1 MSKPV
6 SNVDI
11 LLDKWFNLVNKV
23 NQVSYVISNEA
34 ITANSSLGVTGNSS
48 VQFHGLL
55 YGSFTSNVF
64 YTGTM
69 QGGNSSVVSDL
80 NVQSNIAFGNS
91 FNISMNSPSGNSSY
105 NANGITFNYSS
116 GNISYSNNGITSTGT
131 FNIVAN
137 VVIRDLKISNTFAVE
152 GNTQSLANN
161 YLTEYTSNTNLGANN
176 SPKKIYSFDPTVYDS
191 GKLLIKLKNQS
202 NTQLSEMLLT
212 HNVSTV
218 QMTVYGSVAAP
229 PGANSSVN
237 TLGSYT
243 AVVNNSLIEV
253 YVTQVLANTSVKVVA
268 NLIKV

>member
-48 VQFHGLL
+48 VQSHGLL
-55 YGSFTSNVF
+55 YGSFTANIL
-64 YTGTM
+64 YTETL
-69 QGGNSSVVSDL
+69 QGGNSSFVSDL
-80 NVQSNIAFGNS
+80 KVQSNISVGNNFAISTTTPTGNS
-91 FNISMNSPSGNSSY
+91 VYSGNSITFSYGTDTITY
-105 NANGITFNYSS
+105 NANGITSNTYSI
-116 GNISYSNNGITSTGT
+116 NSNTT
-131 FNIVAN
+131 
-137 VVIRDLKISNTFAVE
+137 IRDLKVSNNFSVE
-152 GNTQSLANN
+152 SNKQMLANSF
-161 YLTEYTSNTNLGANN
+161 LTEYSSNTNLGANN
-176 SPKKIYSFDPTVYDS
+176 APKRIYSFDKSVYDS

-212 HNVSTV
+212 HNTTDV
-218 QMTVYGSVAAP
+218 QMTVYGSVSSP
-229 PGANSSVN
+229 PGANSSQN

-253 YVTQVLANTSVKVVA
+253 YVTQVLANTSVNVVA
-268 NLIKV
+268 NLVKG